1 MITGHWYIVL
11 VLLLIVL
18 IFYGPGKLPEIGGAV
33 GKGIREFRKSVDSVS
48 NKGPEEVG
56 ARKGPED
63 VGARA
68 TADDGKG
75 PANGEG
81 VATTEAA
88 PSAETP
94 KEHSSLL
101 S

>member
-1 MITGHWYIVL
+1 MITGHWYIIL

-18 IFYGPGKLPEIGGAV
+18 IFYGPGKLPEIGAAV

-48 NKGPEEVG
+48 SKGPVET
-56 ARKGPED
+56 
-63 VGARA
+63 GARA

-75 PANGEG
+75 PANGAG

-88 PSAETP
+88 QSAETA
-94 KEHSSLL
+94 KEHSSL
-101 S
+101 